1 MTRTLKQFIR
11 PLVPNIHIRIPH
23 VEHRT
28 TLEVRLGQHLGLV
41 TRGTRGYE
49 SRYVSL
55 LRQFINPGDRV
66 FDVGANIGF
75 YSVLFSR
82 WVGSTGQV
90 LAYEPDANNVKL
102 LRRNADLNNCE
113 NIVIREFALSDKAG
127 ETLFS
132 RDKVTGCTGHL
143 GTGPTYAETIF
154 GKSREHL
161 VEVAVTT
168 IDQEVERWGAPHLI
182 KLDIEGGEFDVLSG
196 SVQLLEQQR
205 PILVSELSSGGDEKL
220 NGSSR
225 AVLATKLLNS
235 LDYSLWD
242 IDSGESLAEGQTA
255 WMVLGVPKEKFS
267 ETLINE
273 RLAASDVS
281 IEKASR

>member
-1 MTRTLKQFIR
+1 M
-11 PLVPNIHIRIPH
+11 
-23 VEHRT
+23 
-28 TLEVRLGQHLGLV
+28 GLV

-49 SRYVSL
+49 SRYVAL
-55 LRQFINPGDRV
+55 LRKFINPGDRV

-82 WVGSTGQV
+82 WVGPTGQV

-102 LRRNADLNNCE
+102 LKRNVDLNNCE
-113 NIVIREFALSDKAG
+113 NIVVREFALSDKAG

-154 GKSREHL
+154 GNSREHL

-205 PILVSELSSGGDEKL
+205 PILVSELSSGGEKL
-220 NGSSR
+220 NGSSK

-242 IDSGESLAEGQTA
+242 IDSGESLAEGQTG

-267 ETLINE
+267 ETLIRE
-273 RLAASDVS
+273 RLTAANVPT
-281 IEKASR
+281 ETPSR